1 MTIKT
6 KTVVLLVVSL
16 LIVGVI
22 IAGSGMYVLYRQTFN
37 NTEVSMNNQAS
48 QLSGQVSDLF
58 DSFDNSG
65 KFYSVD
71 SELQSGN
78 PARIQA
84 RINTYFG
91 GSWGIDRLNFLDP
104 TGKRIAISPYDSK
117 VIGDNLSDRK
127 FFKDTIADRKSH
139 VSDVIINRVT
149 GVPSV
154 IVTQPIKGDS
164 QIHGMILQA
173 VNLET
178 LQIFLTQVKVGSTGI
193 AAVIAQ
199 DGTLIAHSNRDLLKD
214 GKRIP
219 DSLMLQLKEQPG
231 RLINYTDLVG
241 RESVALII
249 PIKNTEWFTIVSL
262 PVSEFQSGF
271 YASLIWMLVALGVG
285 IIIVAFFGWRYI
297 LKTLRPIEDL
307 VQEAAKIAAG
317 NFTVSNLNIN
327 SNDEVG
333 QLAQSFEQ
341 MTVNLRILMK
351 QVSEATAQVAA
362 ASEQLNA
369 SAEQSAQASNQV
381 STSIAFTVEGIE
393 KQTSGVAHVLSL
405 VEEIANSSQ
414 EGANA
419 TQHASD
425 ITEQAVHATTEGSNA
440 VRNTIIQMN
449 KIQNTVDDSAEV
461 VTDLGVRSKEIGLIV
476 ETISGIAGQTNLL
489 ALNAAIEAAR
499 AGEQG
504 RGFAVVAEEVRKLA
518 EQSQEATKHIS
529 SLITDIQIK
538 TDRAVAAMSSGKDEV
553 GKGTE
558 VVSKAGTAF
567 EEIERHVTKVSEITI
582 GIAARLN
589 KAVGTSAQVLSAT
602 KEVDMIGGEIARQAQ
617 NISAATEEQSAS
629 MQEIASSSQSL
640 TNLAEELQNAVRQF
654 KI

>member
-71 SELQSGN
+71 SELQSGD
-78 PARIQA
+78 PARIQD

-91 GSWGIDRLNFLDP
+91 SSWGIDRLNFLDP

-127 FFKDTIADRKSH
+127 FFKDTIADQKSH

-154 IVTQPIKGDS
+154 IVTQPIRRDS
-164 QIHGMILQA
+164 QIQGMILQA

-193 AAVIAQ
+193 AAIIAQ

-219 DSLMLQLKEQPG
+219 DTLLLQLKEQPG
-231 RLINYTDLVG
+231 RLVNYTDLVG
-241 RESVALII
+241 RDSVALII

-262 PVSEFQSGF
+262 PISEFQSGF
-271 YASLIWMLVALGVG
+271 YSSLIWMLVALGVG
-285 IIIVAFFGWRYI
+285 IIIVAFLGWRYL
-297 LKTLRPIEDL
+297 LKTLRPIENL

-317 NFTVSNLNIN
+317 NLTVSNLNIN

-341 MTVNLRILMK
+341 MTANLRVLMK

-381 STSIAFTVEGIE
+381 STSIAFTVDGIE

-440 VRNTIIQMN
+440 VKNTIIQMN

-461 VTDLGVRSKEIGLIV
+461 VTDLGARSKEIGLIV

-558 VVSKAGTAF
+558 VVSRAGTAF

-589 KAVGTSAQVLSAT
+589 KAVGASAQALSAT
-602 KEVDMIGGEIARQAQ
+602 KEVDMIGEEIARQAQ

-640 TNLAEELQNAVRQF
+640 TNMAEELQNSVRQF